1 LLVQKMMKP
10 ATELVLGVRR
20 DAVFGPVVM
29 VGLGGIFIE
38 ILEDV
43 AFAAVPINSAQAGL
57 MLDSLQGKTL
67 LKGAR
72 GKAPVNR
79 TALIKL
85 ICNLSQ
91 FAANHPEIVELD
103 LYPVFAD
110 GENVVAVD
118 WLMMVD

>member
-1 LLVQKMMKP
+1 MIKP

-20 DAVFGPVVM
+20 DATFGPVVM

-43 AFAAVPINSAQAGL
+43 TFAAAPINPAQAEL
-57 MLDSLQGKTL
+57 MLDGLQGKAVLDGT
-67 LKGAR
+67 R
-72 GKAPVNR
+72 GKAPVNL

-103 LYPVFAD
+103 LNPVFAD
-110 GENVVAVD
+110 GDTIIAVD
-118 WLMMVD
+118 WLMMLDQA

>member
-1 LLVQKMMKP
+1 
-10 ATELVLGVRR
+10 
-20 DAVFGPVVM
+20 M

-43 AFAAVPINSAQAGL
+43 TFAAAPINPAQAEL
-57 MLDSLQGKTL
+57 MLDGLQGKAVLDGT
-67 LKGAR
+67 R
-72 GKAPVNR
+72 GKTPVNL

-103 LYPVFAD
+103 LNPVFAD
-110 GENVVAVD
+110 GDTIIAVD
-118 WLMMVD
+118 WLMMLDQA

>member
-1 LLVQKMMKP
+1 
-10 ATELVLGVRR
+10 
-20 DAVFGPVVM
+20 M

-43 AFAAVPINSAQAGL
+43 AFAAVPINPAQANL

-67 LKGAR
+67 LEGAR

-103 LYPVFAD
+103 LNPVFAD
-110 GENVVAVD
+110 GKNLIAVD